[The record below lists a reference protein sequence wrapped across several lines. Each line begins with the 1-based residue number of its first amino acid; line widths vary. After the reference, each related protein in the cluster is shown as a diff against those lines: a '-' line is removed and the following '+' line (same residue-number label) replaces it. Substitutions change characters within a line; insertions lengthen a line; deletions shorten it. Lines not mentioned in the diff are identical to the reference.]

1 MTTVGYGDVY
11 PKSAFGKMIGTVC
24 ACVGVLIVALPV
36 SVIGSN
42 FTLFYSHAQAQLK
55 LPKKKKKPL
64 LLGAAGVLVSD
75 TSLQDIDGDD
85 DDDDDE
91 RNDGSDDGEG
101 KLHEPRYSV
110 SEFRHLR
117 NPSIHPR
124 SRSIRRKA
132 QGDIDMPS
140 VLASRFQKADSDN
153 SDNELHC
160 ATKTPLLSLGHSD
173 TSNMSNISNGLK
185 GISDVMLQITAPVT
199 RRMALSPIAT
209 PPSRR
214 SNRRKK
220 RSKRASGTGN
230 EESSGYERESFYTT
244 DADSAAEN
252 NHARLEELREQMR
265 LQKNQSLSSNSSN
278 YYYPHSS
285 KENITSSE
293 ENARSPLS
301 HEIPLKETDLTKVP
315 DEGTTAPNKNLPS
328 CENKIP
334 DGSKEI
340 DPSKNHAK
348 AKPTNKEEAKTGAQ
362 EDEDVKETNSPGVSD
377 PSSKKE
383 EEKPDVLG
391 NHPSQ
396 RARTPEK
403 PPPNIWDRPPD
414 LDLDTWVKQPKVR
427 SRSYALRKSPDFAK
441 DKNDKIRNDTL
452 QPRRENISVTFD
464 DTPKRNR
471 CNGSANDL
479 RVPCAHERKNVCDR
493 NSGTHAGIL
502 KDRTHSRSLDRL
514 RKSPDSYRK
523 HNDGVILIDSS
534 LAPDIER
541 THSRS
546 NTIV

>member
-64 LLGAAGVLVSD
+64 LLGAAGVLVSN
-75 TSLQDIDGDD
+75 TSLQDID
-85 DDDDDE
+85 DDDE
-91 RNDGSDDGEG
+91 DDGDDNGEG
-101 KLHEPRYSV
+101 MKLEPRYSM
-110 SEFRHLR
+110 SEFRHMR

-124 SRSIRRKA
+124 SRSMRRQA
-132 QGDIDMPS
+132 QGDIDMPAA
-140 VLASRFQKADSDN
+140 LASKFHKPESDN
-153 SDNELHC
+153 SDGEPHVN
-160 ATKTPLLSLGHSD
+160 TKTPLLSLGHSD

-214 SNRRKK
+214 TSRRKK
-220 RSKRASGTGN
+220 RGKRTSTGN

-252 NHARLEELREQMR
+252 SARLEELREQMR
-265 LQKNQSLSSNSSN
+265 IQKNQSLSSNSSN

-301 HEIPLKETDLTKVP
+301 HESVLKETDLTKDP
-315 DEGTTAPNKNLPS
+315 DDAVTPNRSRSGTQLSEGPEETKNLGDTLTPNKSKPRS
-328 CENKIP
+328 
-334 DGSKEI
+334 GSQLSEG
-340 DPSKNHAK
+340 P
-348 AKPTNKEEAKTGAQ
+348 
-362 EDEDVKETNSPGVSD
+362 KETDLTGSLD
-377 PSSKKE
+377 PSSTPNKGECKS
-383 EEKPDVLG
+383 DGLTDQA
-391 NHPSQ
+391 SQ
-396 RARTPEK
+396 RAKTPEL
-403 PPPNIWDRPPD
+403 PPPKIWDRPP
-414 LDLDTWVKQPKVR
+414 DLDTWVKQPKAR
-427 SRSYALRKSPDFAK
+427 SRSNALRRSPDFSR
-441 DKNDKIRNDTL
+441 DKNDKLRNDTI
-452 QPRRENISVTFD
+452 PSRRENISVTFD

-479 RVPCAHERKNVCDR
+479 CVPGANERKHCNDR
-493 NSGTHAGIL
+493 NSACSHAGIL

-514 RKSPDSYRK
+514 RKSPESCRK
-523 HNDGVILIDSS
+523 RNDEVILITSDA
-534 LAPDIER
+534 APEVER